1 LSENLSREDRLSIE
15 GRYYEAIKNWSKAVE
30 VYHTLWNFAPDN
42 LDYGLRLAQAQTSGT
57 LNKDAMATLEL
68 LRNLPAPASKD
79 PRIDLA
85 EIVAVHGQSEFK
97 RELAAAL
104 RATEKGQKL
113 GARLLVARAEMG
125 QARAYYDLGDVQ
137 QFQKA
142 AETSRQIYAEA
153 GDLGGEARALHDLGT
168 VLYEHGDLAGAQK
181 NQQEALDTCRKIGNQ
196 RCVSDALNSIGI
208 AFKDQMDF
216 TNARQAYEQSVAIRR
231 ETGDRIGEA
240 VSLNNIA
247 VLLYQQGKFAAA
259 RKLYEQSLAITQ
271 EIGEKRGIARALT
284 KFGDCV
290 SRAGPARGVQQVA
303 GTIHRYPP
311 RDWR

>member
-1 LSENLSREDRLSIE
+1 MSENLSREDRLSIE

-68 LRNLPAPASKD
+68 LRNLPAPASED

-85 EIVAVHGQSEFK
+85 EIVAVHEQSEFK

-153 GDLGGEARALHDLGT
+153 GDLRGRSPGLARF
-168 VLYEHGDLAGAQK
+168 
-181 NQQEALDTCRKIGNQ
+181 GN
-196 RCVSDALNSIGI
+196 RSLR
-208 AFKDQMDF
+208 
-216 TNARQAYEQSVAIRR
+216 TRR
-231 ETGDRIGEA
+231 FSGR
-240 VSLNNIA
+240 
-247 VLLYQQGKFAAA
+247 
-259 RKLYEQSLAITQ
+259 
-271 EIGEKRGIARALT
+271 T
-284 KFGDCV
+284 KE
-290 SRAGPARGVQQVA
+290 PARSS
-303 GTIHRYPP
+303 RYLPQD
-311 RDWR
+311 RQSTMRERRAE

>member
-1 LSENLSREDRLSIE
+1 MRWRHWNYSVTCLRPLRKIHASISP
-15 GRYYEAIKNWSKAVE
+15 K
-30 VYHTLWNFAPDN
+30 
-42 LDYGLRLAQAQTSGT
+42 
-57 LNKDAMATLEL
+57 L
-68 LRNLPAPASKD
+68 LRFTSSLSLSASLRRRCAQQKKARNLAHGSSWRVPRWDKRAPITTWVMS
-79 PRIDLA
+79 
-85 EIVAVHGQSEFK
+85 SNFK
-97 RELAAAL
+97 RQRKHLGKFTRK
-104 RATEKGQKL
+104 RAT
-113 GARLLVARAEMG
+113 
-125 QARAYYDLGDVQ
+125 
-137 QFQKA
+137 F
-142 AETSRQIYAEA
+142 
-153 GDLGGEARALHDLGT
+153 GGEARALHDLGT